1 MIDVFT
7 CFSQAVIISSKH
19 KETIANAILKH
30 WVSIFGV
37 PQSILSDNGSEF
49 DNNLLLDVAELLG
62 TKILTT
68 AAYSPWSNGIV
79 ERHNAVIENMIL
91 KITRDTN
98 CSVENA
104 LVWAISAKMP
114 FTITWATA
122 LISLCLGEIQIYP
135 QCSLQSHQHSVPAQQ
150 VS

>member
-7 CFSQAVIISSKH
+7 RFSQAVIISCKH
-19 KETIANAILKH
+19 KETIASTIFKH

-37 PQSILSDNGSEF
+37 PQSILSDNGGEF
-49 DNNLLLDVAELLG
+49 DNNLFLDGEELLG
-62 TKILTT
+62 TKVLTT
-68 AAYSPWSNGIV
+68 VAYSPWSYGIA

-98 CSVENA
+98 CSVEND

-114 FTITWATA
+114 FTVTWATA
-122 LISLCLGEIQIYP
+122 IISLCLGKIQIYP
-135 QCSLQSHQHSVPAQQ
+135 QCSLQSHQHFVPQQ
-150 VS
+150 RVN

>member
-1 MIDVFT
+1 MRYCTFIFSLSCSIASVTSYLSENEAENLQNSDVHLA
-7 CFSQAVIISSKH
+7 QI
-19 KETIANAILKH
+19 
-30 WVSIFGV
+30 
-37 PQSILSDNGSEF
+37 PDF
-49 DNNLLLDVAELLG
+49 DNSLLLDVAELLD
-62 TKILTT
+62 TKVLTT
-68 AAYSPWSNGIV
+68 AAYSPWSNEIV

-122 LISLCLGEIQIYP
+122 LISLHLDEIKIYP
-135 QCSLQSHQHSVPAQQ
+135 QCSLQSHQHSVPQQQ
-150 VS
+150 VSHLLTI